1 MTARGLRDHGPVP
14 RAASGTVFGVLLLCL
29 PAVAGCGSLEESH
42 LQRVA
47 YCQGPSSDDPDDGL
61 LDVEFRQGSTVVAQ
75 DSVSA
80 GTPFIAEV
88 PVGAVQIYVDGVERG
103 AASEGVPMDGSHHSP
118 APDEVTYV
126 AAGEGCPDITDL

>member
-1 MTARGLRDHGPVP
+1 MTAQGLLDHGPFS
-14 RAASGTVFGVLLLCL
+14 RAASGTILGVLLVCL
-29 PAVAGCGSLEESH
+29 PGLAACGSLEEPH
-42 LQRVA
+42 VQRVA
-47 YCQGPSSDDPDDGL
+47 YCQGPSSDDPEDGL

-88 PVGAVQIYVDGVERG
+88 PVGAVQIFVDGKERG
-103 AASEGVPMDGSHHSP
+103 AFSEGVPTDGPHHSP

-126 AAGEGCPDITDL
+126 AAGEGCPDIADL